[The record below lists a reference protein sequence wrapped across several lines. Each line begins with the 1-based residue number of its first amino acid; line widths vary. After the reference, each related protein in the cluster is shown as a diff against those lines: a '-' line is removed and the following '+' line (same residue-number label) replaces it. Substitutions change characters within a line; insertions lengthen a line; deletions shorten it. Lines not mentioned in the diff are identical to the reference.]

1 MLEVIYKEV
10 IDSFNQEFLSLY
22 NVMLEMI
29 NQGNRF
35 QEDDNQIVSVDQI
48 EELMVEAKHSAGCI
62 GLLEFY
68 LSAFMHHFRMD
79 GSHCEVHLVRPRF
92 VTNATMTNET
102 IIRFVNSNDKG
113 SGSFKLENYDYKML
127 FLRVKPHML
136 MQIFVSLL
144 QERKVI
150 LILGGGSNVTHMNG
164 LEGLTSEEDCR

>member
-1 MLEVIYKEV
+1 
-10 IDSFNQEFLSLY
+10 
-22 NVMLEMI
+22 
-29 NQGNRF
+29 
-35 QEDDNQIVSVDQI
+35 
-48 EELMVEAKHSAGCI
+48 
-62 GLLEFY
+62 
-68 LSAFMHHFRMD
+68 
-79 GSHCEVHLVRPRF
+79 
-92 VTNATMTNET
+92 MTNET